1 MKTVVVTLIALCS
14 VMCSVNAQKIRK
26 NEIDKFTKA
35 HVVETSRPLV
45 NKYPGILY
53 ASFYKNGDDEFLRLY
68 WECSGIISMDKG
80 NKVIFLDV
88 EGNPYTFYNSQYIM
102 SEDIHATSNNLG
114 SEYILEMWLVG
125 DLGIFEDKEL
135 AAIRIYTNQGYEDI
149 KLGKRIAKLKELYSV
164 YKSALL

>member
-1 MKTVVVTLIALCS
+1 MKHILDWYNENTPQNEDEYEKGCLTSAAIIAIIFIAL
-14 VMCSVNAQKIRK
+14 
-26 NEIDKFTKA
+26 T
-35 HVVETSRPLV
+35 
-45 NKYPGILY
+45 
-53 ASFYKNGDDEFLRLY
+53 
-68 WECSGIISMDKG
+68 
-80 NKVIFLDV
+80 V

-102 SEDIHATSNNLG
+102 SEDIHATSNLA

-164 YKSALL
+164 YKSAL

>member
-1 MKTVVVTLIALCS
+1 
-14 VMCSVNAQKIRK
+14 
-26 NEIDKFTKA
+26 
-35 HVVETSRPLV
+35 
-45 NKYPGILY
+45 
-53 ASFYKNGDDEFLRLY
+53 
-68 WECSGIISMDKG
+68 MDKG

-102 SEDIHATSNNLG
+102 SEDIHATSNLA

-164 YKSALL
+164 YKSAL